1 MIMLA
6 MITECWTPQSSHRD
20 TFFSIY
26 LVYIII
32 NVSNLF
38 FSSTNLTELAKA
50 VKMLAALSNT
60 QQDGNNLL
68 DAARALAG
76 ATSKLLDASHPDN
89 IEVQYLS

>member
-1 MIMLA
+1 MFL
-6 MITECWTPQSSHRD
+6 TC
-20 TFFSIY
+20 
-26 LVYIII
+26 
-32 NVSNLF
+32 F

-89 IEVQYLS
+89 IEVQYLHVHVHVIIVC